1 MSLAQILNHTL
12 TAGVPQLSGYIP
24 SGKRAKDNSPSL
36 AAELVKGAGMTAMRG
51 PNPKDMKPK
60 AAIKRGETVLEM
72 LTQVGRESNTAVG
85 RAKVTKRLNDNG
97 SAFGQFLNFTQQMP
111 QNQGMNQLVAA
122 VEMLASQLGKSIS
135 ITSPLATS
143 FAPYDLVAPSR
154 LIYPVYSP
162 FRNKLPRLLGQGV
175 AHRAKVITGI
185 TGSQTGGQATKRWSI
200 GEFDGGSFNSW
211 PNSLPPSGSQT
222 AVDVIV
228 PYKFFGLTEAA
239 SWLAQFS
246 GQGFED
252 ISALVNLILLQEAM
266 LAEEHQIIAGIY
278 NNLSTPSAPGG
289 TARTAATGETAITG
303 PVSGQNVYI
312 VTTATNYY
320 GETVASSAATVVWTT
335 GQVIDVAIS
344 PVAGAQQYNIYVST
358 GTVTGTDHLMAS
370 GIGGHKFTLQ
380 GALPTGGTT
389 APTADTGTGSNLDY
403 DGLLAVMTGNTQ
415 SGTYPAT
422 GFTAGYINQ
431 TVASSITTAVLYD
444 ALAGLYDNT
453 SSLNTSSAG
462 GFRADPQELVGEAVD
477 LANFSQNVLSQA
489 SGGQQAF
496 NIFITED
503 ELDNVRAGAAISQF
517 VNPFTR
523 SVIRI
528 VVHPFLTQ
536 GTAMLFS
543 YQVPMSFS
551 NVGNAWEI
559 RNVQDYVSVAWPVID
574 PTFRWSIFLYGA
586 LFATAPQL
594 SGLLQG
600 LNRTGSAA
608 GGNWT

>member
-1 MSLAQILNHTL
+1 MEKTL
-12 TAGVPQLSGYIP
+12 RRITA
-24 SGKRAKDNSPSL
+24 
-36 AAELVKGAGMTAMRG
+36 T
-51 PNPKDMKPK
+51 
-60 AAIKRGETVLEM
+60 
-72 LTQVGRESNTAVG
+72 
-85 RAKVTKRLNDNG
+85 
-97 SAFGQFLNFTQQMP
+97 
-111 QNQGMNQLVAA
+111 
-122 VEMLASQLGKSIS
+122 
-135 ITSPLATS
+135 
-143 FAPYDLVAPSR
+143 
-154 LIYPVYSP
+154 
-162 FRNKLPRLLGQGV
+162 
-175 AHRAKVITGI
+175 
-185 TGSQTGGQATKRWSI
+185 
-200 GEFDGGSFNSW
+200 
-211 PNSLPPSGSQT
+211 
-222 AVDVIV
+222 
-228 PYKFFGLTEAA
+228 YKFFGLTEAA

-278 NNLSTPSAPGG
+278 NNLTTPSAPGG

-303 PVSGQNVYI
+303 PVSGQNVY
-312 VTTATNYY
+312 VAVTATNYY
-320 GETVASSAATVVWTT
+320 GETVASSNATVVWTT

-358 GTVTGTDHLMAS
+358 GTLPGTNHLMAS
-370 GIGGHKFTLQ
+370 GVGGHKFTLQ

-389 APTADTGTGSNLDY
+389 APTGDTGTGSNLDY

-415 SGTYPAT
+415 SGTYPAS

-453 SSLNTSSAG
+453 SSLNTSTSG

-496 NIFITED
+496 NIFITQD

-574 PTFRWSIFLYGA
+574 PTFRWSVFLYGT
-586 LFATAPQL
+586 LFSTAPQL

-600 LNRTGSAA
+600 LQRTGSAA
-608 GGNWT
+608 GGDWT

>member
-358 GTVTGTDHLMAS
+358 GTIAGTNHLMAS
-370 GIGGHKFTLQ
+370 GVGGHKFTLQ

>member
-1 MSLAQILNHTL
+1 
-12 TAGVPQLSGYIP
+12 
-24 SGKRAKDNSPSL
+24 
-36 AAELVKGAGMTAMRG
+36 
-51 PNPKDMKPK
+51 
-60 AAIKRGETVLEM
+60 
-72 LTQVGRESNTAVG
+72 
-85 RAKVTKRLNDNG
+85 
-97 SAFGQFLNFTQQMP
+97 
-111 QNQGMNQLVAA
+111 
-122 VEMLASQLGKSIS
+122 
-135 ITSPLATS
+135 
-143 FAPYDLVAPSR
+143 
-154 LIYPVYSP
+154 
-162 FRNKLPRLLGQGV
+162 
-175 AHRAKVITGI
+175 
-185 TGSQTGGQATKRWSI
+185 
-200 GEFDGGSFNSW
+200 
-211 PNSLPPSGSQT
+211 
-222 AVDVIV
+222 
-228 PYKFFGLTEAA
+228 
-239 SWLAQFS
+239 
-246 GQGFED
+246 
-252 ISALVNLILLQEAM
+252 
-266 LAEEHQIIAGIY
+266 
-278 NNLSTPSAPGG
+278 
-289 TARTAATGETAITG
+289 
-303 PVSGQNVYI
+303 
-312 VTTATNYY
+312 
-320 GETVASSAATVVWTT
+320 
-335 GQVIDVAIS
+335 
-344 PVAGAQQYNIYVST
+344 
-358 GTVTGTDHLMAS
+358 
-370 GIGGHKFTLQ
+370 
-380 GALPTGGTT
+380 
-389 APTADTGTGSNLDY
+389 
-403 DGLLAVMTGNTQ
+403 Q
-415 SGTYPAT
+415 SGTYPTASP
-422 GFTAGYINQ
+422 FTAGYINQ

>member
-1 MSLAQILNHTL
+1 LSLAQILNHTL

-320 GETVASSAATVVWTT
+320 GETVASTAATVVWTT